1 MKKKKERIFLM
12 TAEQWVGLAILTL
25 LIVGTTIGIKYLQPK
40 TQPIIAIADST
51 KIQFEHYQIQ
61 QDSTYKAKWKKP
73 TKHDTIAIR
82 MHMFDPNTADSC
94 TLVHLGFKP
103 WQAKNMLK
111 YRSKGGKYRKK
122 EDLKKA
128 VEGGNI
134 EDIKAKMS
142 ALESS
147 LHAMS
152 EKLYQQAQAAQQ
164 QAQGGAQQQGPA
176 DDGVVDAEFKDV
188 D

>member
-1 MKKKKERIFLM
+1 
-12 TAEQWVGLAILTL
+12 
-25 LIVGTTIGIKYLQPK
+25 
-40 TQPIIAIADST
+40 
-51 KIQFEHYQIQ
+51 
-61 QDSTYKAKWKKP
+61 
-73 TKHDTIAIR
+73 
-82 MHMFDPNTADSC
+82 
-94 TLVHLGFKP
+94 
-103 WQAKNMLK
+103 MLK
-111 YRSKGGKYRKK
+111 DLDGKISDSEKSEAEAKK

-188 D
+188 E